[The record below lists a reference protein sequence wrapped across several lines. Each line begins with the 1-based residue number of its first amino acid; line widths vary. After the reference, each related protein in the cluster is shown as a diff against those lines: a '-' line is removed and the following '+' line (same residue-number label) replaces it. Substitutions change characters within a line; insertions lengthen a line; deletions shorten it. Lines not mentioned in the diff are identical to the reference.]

1 MKRERLEQ
9 QWKALPA
16 KPGVYLMKDNQD
28 NVLYVGK
35 AASLYHRVGSYFGS
49 REKLSAKIARITAQT
64 ADIDFYVTD
73 SEQEAILLECNLIKK
88 YRPRHNVRLKDD
100 KSYPY
105 LKISLDEDWPRAFI
119 TRRVENDGARY
130 FGPYADA
137 GSLRT
142 TLALIRRLFPV
153 RHCRG
158 SITGNASRPCLEYHI
173 QRCLGPCIGAVSN
186 EEYRQLANRVILFL
200 EGKHELVVRELR
212 AGMALAAKNLN
223 FEKAATLR
231 DQIQAVLR
239 ITEEQKIASAKGE
252 ADVVAFAQAG
262 DQAYVL
268 VFFIRQ
274 GKLIG
279 REHFILAGTRDEEPS
294 QIMTSFVQQFYST
307 ASYIPNRIL
316 LQHPLKDM
324 TLMAEWLEGSRGGKG
339 SRVDFRVPQRGSAKG
354 LIDMVAENARQGLEQ
369 LRIKSLAAPDVLKD
383 ALEEMRKVLFLP
395 ALPERVEGYDIS
407 NIQGTSSVGS
417 MVVFEA
423 GLPKKSLYRLF
434 KIRSVAGANDYAML
448 QEVLRRR
455 FRRVL
460 SDSREGAWAVM
471 PDLVLV
477 DGGRGQLNAA
487 LEVMQEMGVGS
498 IPCAGIAKEDEAIFL
513 PQIADPIMLPRH
525 SPALYFV
532 QRVRDEAH
540 RFAIGYYHKVHRKS
554 SFASTLDGIPGIGAK
569 RKRALLRRFGSVK
582 RIREATLDELASV
595 ESMTRSVAAKLKGHI
610 W

>member
-1 MKRERLEQ
+1 MKRERLKQ

-16 KPGVYLMKDNQD
+16 KPGVYLMKDDQD

-49 REKLSAKIARITAQT
+49 GAKLSAKTARITAQT
-64 ADIDFYVTD
+64 ADIDFYVTH

-88 YRPRHNVRLKDD
+88 YRPHHNVRLKDD

-105 LKISLDEDWPRAFI
+105 LKISLDEDWPRASI
-119 TRRVENDGARY
+119 TRRVEDDGARY

-212 AGMALAAKNLN
+212 AGMAQAAESLD
-223 FEKAATLR
+223 FEKAAILR
-231 DQIQAVLR
+231 DQIQAVLT

-252 ADVVAFAQAG
+252 ADAVAFAQAG

-279 REHFILAGTRDEEPS
+279 REYFILAGTRDEEPS
-294 QIMTSFVQQFYST
+294 HIMTSFVQQFYST
-307 ASYIPNRIL
+307 ASYIPKRIL
-316 LQHPLKDM
+316 LQHPLEDM
-324 TLMAEWLEGSRGGKG
+324 PLMAEWLGGSKGGKR
-339 SRVDFRVPQRGSAKG
+339 SKVEFRVPQRGSAKG

-369 LRIKSLAAPDVLKD
+369 LRIRSLAAPDVLKD
-383 ALEEMRKVLFLP
+383 ALEELRKVLLLP
-395 ALPERVEGYDIS
+395 ALPQRVEGYDIS

-460 SDSREGAWAVM
+460 SESREGTWAVM
-471 PDLVLV
+471 PDLVIV

-487 LEVMQEMGVGS
+487 LDVMQDMGVGS

-513 PQIADPIMLPRH
+513 PQLADPIMLPRN
-525 SPALYFV
+525 SLALYFV

-540 RFAIGYYHKVHRKS
+540 RFAIGYHHKVHRKS
-554 SFASTLDGIPGIGAK
+554 SFASALDGIPGIGAK

-582 RIREATLDELASV
+582 RIREATVDEVASV
-595 ESMTRSVAAKLKGHI
+595 ESMTRSLAAKLKAHI